1 MFGIDDLI
9 SAGVSAFGASEASDA
24 AQAAAE
30 AQLKAAREAIQFQK
44 NMFSKQIALEK
55 PFRSAG
61 VTALNKLSPL
71 LDYQTFGMKQFK
83 TDPGYA
89 FRLAEGQKA
98 LERSAAA
105 RGGLLSGATLR
116 GTEELGQNLASQEYQ
131 NAFNRYLEERRQ
143 RISPLYDV
151 ARLGQAAAANQA
163 AGAGAYGQNVAQL
176 MQDVGTARA
185 SGYVGGANAITG
197 AISNYL
203 GSAPGQNLGNALSGL
218 YTRASGYLGG
228 GGGAPAMGGAYDS
241 GVNPF

>member
-1 MFGIDDLI
+1 MSFVAAAA
-9 SAGVSAFGASEASDA
+9 SFFGASEASDA
-24 AQAAAE
+24 ANAAAE
-30 AQLKAAREAIQFQK
+30 AQLQAAREAIDFQREVF
-44 NMFSKQIALEK
+44 NRQIKLEA
-55 PFRSAG
+55 PFRKSG
-61 VTALNKLSPL
+61 VRALNQLMPL
-71 LDYQTFGMKQFK
+71 LNYQNFGMKQFRA
-83 TDPGYA
+83 DPGYA

-143 RISPLYDV
+143 RIAPRFDV

-176 MQDVGTARA
+176 MQDAGAARA

-218 YTRASGYLGG
+218 YTRASDYLGG
-228 GGGAPAMGGAYDS
+228 GGGGGNNGLMGNLTDL
-241 GVNPF
+241 GVF